1 MVVSVVLLGKKV
13 KVTLRKKVDTLNSEL
28 TFLRWQAK
36 IQVKGPG
43 NNVKVKAIN
52 HLKKDLSSCF
62 AAGCCTTT
70 FH

>member
-52 HLKKDLSSCF
+52 HLKK
-62 AAGCCTTT
+62 T
-70 FH
+70 